1 MEDMTKLINESWSRV
16 LLKRPREVF
25 EGESAEPKIVE
36 RTRAEGKKRKWSSL
50 YENQPL
56 EPGDWVR
63 VNMRAS
69 GPSTVKSKIKAGT
82 HKGYTSSSGT
92 APRPHAWGRT
102 TSGRSKRKVGQ
113 SCMS

>member
-1 MEDMTKLINESWSRV
+1 MTKLINESWSRV

-25 EGESAEPKIVE
+25 EGESAEPKIVD
-36 RTRAEGKKRKWSSL
+36 RIRAEGKKRKWSGL

-82 HKGYTSSSGT
+82 YKGYTSSSGA
-92 APRPHAWGRT
+92 APRLPPPHAWGRT
-102 TSGRSKRKVGQ
+102 TSGRSKRKIGQ
-113 SCMS
+113 SYMS